1 MKFIFTFLVTF
12 TCIAASYSQ
21 ASNTLSFENFETDF
35 FSYNPEQK
43 KTVTDDHF
51 SFAEYVI
58 SETKKSLNNDV
69 SNYNVIHYW
78 NILTALDMLKE
89 DKSKLILGFQKLVEL
104 EGSCKYIVN
113 YKKKISFYKTI
124 TAMYDHYYLQCKK
137 SDSLLGTN

>member
-1 MKFIFTFLVTF
+1 MKSIFTFLIAF
-12 TCIAASYSQ
+12 TCIATGFSQ
-21 ASNTLSFENFETDF
+21 TPNTLSFLNFETDF

-69 SNYNVIHYW
+69 ANYNVINYW

-89 DKSKLILGFQKLVEL
+89 DKSKLILAFQKLVEL